1 MDNKLN
7 QLKENV
13 LSLVKSITKYPDDVN
28 IHAEE
33 QTTDDKGEFIL
44 ISIKVATE
52 DIPVCIGTG
61 GSTAESIRRLTCL
74 IARRLDYDK
83 RLFVRIDAP
92 VMPKNHYDF
101 KGGR

>member
-1 MDNKLN
+1 MNDKLE
-7 QLKENV
+7 QLKESV
-13 LSLVKSITKYPDDVN
+13 LSLVKSITRNPTEVTLHTEDQFN
-28 IHAEE
+28 EE
-33 QTTDDKGEFIL
+33 KGDLLL
-44 ISIKVATE
+44 INIKVATE

-74 IARRLDYDK
+74 MARRLDYDK

-101 KGGR
+101 KG

>member
-1 MDNKLN
+1 MDNKLE
-7 QLKENV
+7 QLKEDV
-13 LSLVKSITKYPDDVN
+13 SDLVKSITKNPDAVSL
-28 IHAEE
+28 HTEE
-33 QTTDDKGEFIL
+33 QRDQEKGEFVL

-61 GSTAESIRRLTCL
+61 GSTAEAIRRLTCL